1 MDETRQIVRE
11 IRDELRSAS
20 TATRESVSEKV
31 DRLRVAG
38 ASDANGAPS
47 TSGADASPT
56 RTSVETAGSASPPSP
71 SGDAHVATA
80 ESSETGPV
88 GPGYGGTSD
97 ASEAD
102 DAPEGGAGDE
112 EPAESSTATGASR
125 KNPS

>member
-11 IRDELRSAS
+11 IREELRSAS
-20 TATRESVSEKV
+20 TATRESVAEKV

-47 TSGADASPT
+47 TSGA
-56 RTSVETAGSASPPSP
+56 R
-71 SGDAHVATA
+71 VATA

-102 DAPEGGAGDE
+102 DAPEGGAEDE
-112 EPAESSTATGASR
+112 GSAGTSRATGASR
-125 KNPS
+125 KKKS